1 MKKIILS
8 AAVFLFA
15 FQMKEAKE
23 ELVLSVGLNPQQWN
37 AVITI
42 MDMSTAPHSDVKIA
56 TNWLLTQLNDSL
68 KQKKK

>member
-15 FQMKEAKE
+15 FQTAKE
-23 ELVLSVGLNPQQWN
+23 EKTLRVDLTPQQWN

-56 TNWLLTQLNDSL
+56 TGWLLTQLNDST

>member
-1 MKKIILS
+1 MKKIILLS
-8 AAVFLFA
+8 AAVFLFS
-15 FQMKEAKE
+15 FQTAKE
-23 ELVLSVGLNPQQWN
+23 EKTLRVDLTPQQWN

-56 TNWLLTQLNDSL
+56 TNWLLTQLNDST

>member
-15 FQMKEAKE
+15 FQTAKE
-23 ELVLSVGLNPQQWN
+23 EKTLRVDLTPAQWN

-56 TNWLLTQLNDSL
+56 TGWLLTQLNDST

>member
-1 MKKIILS
+1 MKKILTVLLAIT
-8 AAVFLFA
+8 LFS
-15 FQMKEAKE
+15 FQTAKE
-23 ELVLSVGLNPQQWN
+23 EKTLRVDLTPQQWN

-56 TNWLLTQLNDSL
+56 TGWLLTQLNDST

>member
-8 AAVFLFA
+8 AAAVFLFA
-15 FQMKEAKE
+15 FQTAKE
-23 ELVLSVGLNPQQWN
+23 EKTLRVDLTPQQWN

-56 TNWLLTQLNDSL
+56 TNWLLTQLNDST

>member
-8 AAVFLFA
+8 AAVFLFS
-15 FQMKEAKE
+15 FQTAKE

-56 TNWLLTQLNDSL
+56 TGWLLTQLNDSL

>member
-1 MKKIILS
+1 MKKIILLS

-15 FQMKEAKE
+15 FQTAKE
-23 ELVLSVGLNPQQWN
+23 EKTLRVDLTPAQWN

-56 TNWLLTQLNDSL
+56 TGWLLTQLNDST

>member
-1 MKKIILS
+1 MKKIILLS
-8 AAVFLFA
+8 AAVFLFS
-15 FQMKEAKE
+15 FQTAKE
-23 ELVLSVGLNPQQWN
+23 EKTLRVDLTSQQWN

-56 TNWLLTQLNDSL
+56 TNWLLTQLNDST